1 MAPGSRQLRFT
12 KHCGE
17 FAGTNPF
24 SRSVTA
30 GSHEWLPYSKDEVR
44 LKTVNTNLSNSA
56 EYSSGKI

>member
-30 GSHEWLPYSKDEVR
+30 GSHEWLPYSGYIHFTLPTAMHRME
-44 LKTVNTNLSNSA
+44 T
-56 EYSSGKI
+56 SSGKI